1 MFKYKEDLRNDIL
14 LPLQHRQKKF
24 FEAGLF
30 PQYNNL
36 QFDRPFYTCIF
47 HISLLLIIKMIS
59 KYEIYITYLNFIFLP
74 KEQAASNCDF
84 RSSSWS

>member
-14 LPLQHRQKKF
+14 LLLQHRQKKF

-36 QFDRPFYTCIF
+36 QFNRPFYTCIF
-47 HISLLLIIKMIS
+47 HISLLLIIQMIS
-59 KYEIYITYLNFIFLP
+59 KYEIYITYLNFIFF
-74 KEQAASNCDF
+74 A
-84 RSSSWS
+84 

>member
-14 LPLQHRQKKF
+14 LLLQHRQKKI
-24 FEAGLF
+24 EAGLF

-36 QFDRPFYTCIF
+36 QFDGPFYTCIF

-74 KEQAASNCDF
+74 EEQAASNCDF